1 LATATLIGVAEDREA
16 AGTSAV
22 SSVEETKVVE
32 VELPFSRICDEA
44 TKLLPVT
51 VIAVDGDP
59 VAITLGETEETT
71 GIGLSTENDPLAG
84 PPPGVGFVT
93 TTE

>member
-1 LATATLIGVAEDREA
+1 MEVPEEREA
-16 AGTSAV
+16 AGISAV

-32 VELPFSRICDEA
+32 VKVPFRRICDEA
-44 TKLLPVT
+44 TKLVPLTVT
-51 VIAVDGDP
+51 AVDGDP
-59 VAITLGETEETT
+59 VARTLGETEETT